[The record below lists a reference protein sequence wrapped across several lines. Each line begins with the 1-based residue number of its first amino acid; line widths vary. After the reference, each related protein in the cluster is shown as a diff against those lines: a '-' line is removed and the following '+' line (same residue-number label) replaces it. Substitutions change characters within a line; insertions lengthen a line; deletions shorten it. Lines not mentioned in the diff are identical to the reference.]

1 MRNRLSRR
9 PGLARLSAL
18 HFELLLGLGMR
29 AAGALSAFAMTWVIA
44 RSSGAAT
51 FGQFQLAVA
60 TVSILA
66 LVTLQGLD
74 RVIIRAASPAFARQ
88 QAGEALNLFI
98 AACWRQMLVGLPIVF
113 GLVLLAGPVG
123 LHILDEPAVAVHLRI
138 LAPAVIGL
146 SIIRSSS
153 ALLRAKGS
161 ILISQS
167 VDGVAY
173 TTLAV
178 IAIGIAVLSG
188 SGVSEF
194 TPSAVYLVSVLAVAL
209 AGFGVAKA
217 ALKGV
222 ARQSG
227 PVALASG
234 LFIAGFNVLSAFGDW
249 IALFLLT
256 AYSSSADAGIYR
268 AGFQVCLLFTL
279 VNASFSMMAGTR
291 LATAFAAG
299 DAQSMKQTVR
309 ATSLLGTLLVL
320 PLFLLVLFAAE
331 PILSIFGEDFVAGA
345 NALRILAI
353 GQFLNVAA
361 GPAGAALTMMH
372 RERSV
377 LLIEIATT
385 LATIALLVWLLPSH
399 GILAA
404 AAAAASAAAI
414 RNGASLIVMYRAL
427 KGLNPNP

>member
-1 MRNRLSRR
+1 MLNRLRR
-9 PGLARLSAL
+9 RVGQARPTGL

-29 AAGALSAFAMTWVIA
+29 GAGAVSAFAMTWVIA
-44 RSSGAAT
+44 RSFGAAT

-66 LVTLQGLD
+66 LLTLQGLD
-74 RVIIRAASPAFARQ
+74 RVIIRTASPAFARQ

-98 AACWRQMLVGLPIVF
+98 AACARQLLVGLPIVIA
-113 GLVLLAGPVG
+113 LVLLAGPVG
-123 LHILDEPAVAVHLRI
+123 LHILDEPKVALHLRI

-146 SIIRSSS
+146 AIMRSAS

-167 VDGVAY
+167 FDGVAY

-178 IAIGIAVLSG
+178 GAIGIMVLTGNAVTQ
-188 SGVSEF
+188 F
-194 TPSAVYLVSVLAVAL
+194 TPSIVYLVSVLAVAL
-209 AGFGVAKA
+209 VSIAVVRVS
-217 ALKGV
+217 LKGV
-222 ARQSG
+222 TRQRL

-256 AYSSSADAGIYR
+256 AYSNSADAGIYR

-299 DAQSMKQTVR
+299 DASSMKQTVR
-309 ATSLLGTLLVL
+309 TTSLLGTLLVL
-320 PLFLLVLFAAE
+320 PLFLLILFAAE
-331 PILSIFGEDFVAGA
+331 PILSIFGEEFVAGA
-345 NALRILAI
+345 NALRVLAV
-353 GQFLNVAA
+353 GQFINVAA

-377 LLIEIATT
+377 FLIEIVTT
-385 LATIALLVWLLPSH
+385 LATIALLVWLLPSY

-404 AAAAASAAAI
+404 ATAAACAAAF
-414 RNGASLIVMYRAL
+414 RNAAALIVMFRAL
-427 KGLNPNP
+427 KRLGQSQ